1 MKSIIDVIVINGYA
15 NRQIIKNVK
24 QDELPSLARETSK
37 NIWELPTFIDTP
49 LIFRKYFDDFIK
61 ETYGGKRI
69 PMSMEKTMPNPQRC
83 VITRK
88 DIDNMQLYTAF
99 LYPNIFDIDETDSKK
114 LYDSIENNDMIL
126 VSRSE
131 KPGRQRLS
139 VNGYGVY
146 ICKLYDIFGPM
157 IMWANVKITSE
168 IELSLI
174 KKLKIDRSFI
184 QKISYSYLED
194 KGDSKEIKESY
205 KKIESENETEWR
217 RRCAKHY
224 FQEFVNNYI
233 ISKDQALILL
243 ALVRNQFIRDG
254 KVVQME
260 HNQHNVEYGKT
271 LPVQMDLHFC
281 DVVPSKEEFDKKKKI
296 IESSNRQQKNG
307 QIVLMNKLCATVR
320 LEKKN
325 IEQIEEFKKKGFIYG
340 MGD

>member
-1 MKSIIDVIVINGYA
+1 
-15 NRQIIKNVK
+15 
-24 QDELPSLARETSK
+24 
-37 NIWELPTFIDTP
+37 
-49 LIFRKYFDDFIK
+49 
-61 ETYGGKRI
+61 
-69 PMSMEKTMPNPQRC
+69 MSMEKTMPNPQRC

-205 KKIESENETEWR
+205 KKIESENET
-217 RRCAKHY
+217 
-224 FQEFVNNYI
+224 
-233 ISKDQALILL
+233 
-243 ALVRNQFIRDG
+243 
-254 KVVQME
+254 
-260 HNQHNVEYGKT
+260 
-271 LPVQMDLHFC
+271 
-281 DVVPSKEEFDKKKKI
+281 
-296 IESSNRQQKNG
+296 
-307 QIVLMNKLCATVR
+307 
-320 LEKKN
+320 
-325 IEQIEEFKKKGFIYG
+325 
-340 MGD
+340 